1 MGVAYKK
8 DIDDV
13 RESPALDVMLLL
25 EQRGAVISYS
35 DPHAPEIT
43 LDGAT
48 LQSDD
53 TGLTAADCVVIITNH
68 SAFDYQ
74 DIVAKS
80 RLVVDTRNACKGI
93 RSPKV
98 VRL

>member
-25 EQRGAVISYS
+25 QQRGAVLTYS

-53 TGLTAADCVVIITNH
+53 SALTAADCVVIITNH

-80 RLVVDTRNACKGI
+80 RLVVDTRNACKSI